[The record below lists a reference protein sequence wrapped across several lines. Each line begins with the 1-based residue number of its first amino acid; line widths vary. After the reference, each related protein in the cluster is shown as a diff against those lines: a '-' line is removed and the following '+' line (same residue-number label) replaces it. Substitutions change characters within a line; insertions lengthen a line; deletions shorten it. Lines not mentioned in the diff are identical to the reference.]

1 MATYTVVISTPE
13 SEKDFA
19 DFLSSHT
26 DVEATP
32 TEPIQYD
39 PNIYD
44 AEGNYKEIDVHLPG
58 LPLSPQYLEWYH
70 NLCDN
75 HKDEDKDLT
84 LEELKQRLSVKF
96 NANKAS

>member
-19 DFLSSHT
+19 DFLSTHT

-44 AEGNYKEIDVHLPG
+44 AEGNFKWISLATPG
-58 LPLSPQYLEWYH
+58 LPVPDEYMAWRIEQAQKSLAEGKGITFEQLKE
-70 NLCDN
+70 NLA
-75 HKDEDKDLT
+75 KRRKE
-84 LEELKQRLSVKF
+84 VF
-96 NANKAS
+96 NR